1 MARLPIAQAGL
12 HVTGMDI
19 MPAMLERAR
28 AVSQQLSI
36 AWVQADCRTF
46 HLAQQFRCVLMTGHA
61 FQNLL
66 TDADQHALLTVHTTM
81 SPSEKAPSPLKQKI
95 CYGKTYGNTSD
106 YRLWKSFQD
115 PTGRWLDVWVASRF
129 DAQTMIDHVQ
139 LVRKVRATGETWPSQ
154 IALRYIGVEALN
166 RRLAE
171 HGFTVVEQYGDWA
184 KTPYGGLQPGNYY
197 RLLPGRAAWNRQP
210 SQTKL
215 EPTSDTRQK
224 PAIWHCQIEGVWSC
238 GFRVRWLV
246 ELIAVDEESDDQIV
260 HTLRLRKAD
269 RTAHQAL
276 DPCPELMCLLSIRC
290 ISLYRQLF
298 HSVDMTLISPPAIG
312 VVPGMPNGSNR
323 A

>member
-1 MARLPIAQAGL
+1 MDPNLQEFTNPALYDAENRWGADDDFYLALTQQVGGPVLDVACGTGRLARAIAQAGL

-66 TDADQHALLTVHTTM
+66 TDADQHAFLTRAYDHVAVGGTLAFETRN
-81 SPSEKAPSPLKQKI
+81 L
-95 CYGKTYGNTSD
+95 YGKTYGNTSD

-139 LVRKVRATGETWPSQ
+139 LVRQVRATGETWPSQ

-184 KTPYGGLQPGNYY
+184 KTPYGASSPEIITVCCREERHGT
-197 RLLPGRAAWNRQP
+197 A
-210 SQTKL
+210 SQAEQKL
-215 EPTSDTRQK
+215 EPSSDTRQK
-224 PAIWHCQIEGVWSC
+224 PAIWHCQIEGVSELWISC
-238 GFRVRWLV
+238 
-246 ELIAVDEESDDQIV
+246 
-260 HTLRLRKAD
+260 
-269 RTAHQAL
+269 
-276 DPCPELMCLLSIRC
+276 
-290 ISLYRQLF
+290 
-298 HSVDMTLISPPAIG
+298 
-312 VVPGMPNGSNR
+312 
-323 A
+323 